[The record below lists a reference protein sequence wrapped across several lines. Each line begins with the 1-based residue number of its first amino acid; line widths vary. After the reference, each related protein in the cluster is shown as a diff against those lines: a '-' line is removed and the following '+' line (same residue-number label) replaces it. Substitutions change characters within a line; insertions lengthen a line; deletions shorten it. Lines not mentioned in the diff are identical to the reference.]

1 MEPSNQKPEGLNLP
15 LLGPGRPAEYTITRS
30 QYVEIPV
37 TAPSASQEPEDG
49 PDEGGLLGYWR
60 ILNRHRGAL
69 LISVFLGG
77 LVGLLVTVPQ
87 TPIYQAHTSIEIVGL
102 NENFL
107 NFRQASPITE
117 TGTTSETSDIQ
128 TQIKI
133 LGSESLM
140 ERVIGKLEAER
151 FETTAKPTHWDQ
163 WRKVLHLPLPTQNA
177 VYEKALRS
185 AAKSLKVKAAGQ
197 TRILDLTVDSTD
209 PRMAAVFAN
218 TLANE
223 FIEQNLESRWKTTE
237 KTSDWLARQLDDMRI
252 KLERSEDA
260 LQQYARNSGLIFTD
274 EKTNVSEDKL
284 HQMQAELSSAQAD
297 RIAKQ
302 SRYETAQ
309 SSPPD
314 ALPDVLNDTALRE
327 IQSKITD
334 LKQQVAELS
343 TTYTS
348 EYSKLKRLQAQM
360 ATLQTA
366 FDQNRKAILDRIH
379 NEYQEAL
386 RREKL
391 LSAAYESQTKLVS
404 GEGEKSIQY
413 NILKREVDSNRQLY
427 EAMLQQLKESTIASA
442 MRASNVRVVDPAK
455 VPSKPYKPQALVC
468 AGIGMLGGLFLGA
481 TLIIVRERGDRT
493 IQQPGD
499 AAFYLK
505 TPELGIIPSAGLQP
519 KRQRYVSITRSQP
532 RMLPLNDESGRNLP
546 DLLELATWQQ
556 KPSIVAE
563 SFRSTLISILFAGEG
578 SARPKVLV
586 LTSAGP
592 AEGKSTVASNLAIAI
607 AEVGHRVLLM
617 DADMRRPR
625 QHDIFRLDN
634 SRGLST
640 ILRERTQLNGDHT
653 LGGLLRPSEVPGLTI
668 LTSGPGTSAATNLLY
683 GSHMPELLNYLRKH
697 FDTVL
702 IDTPPMLQISDARV
716 LGRMADKVIM
726 VVRAGHTTRDA
737 AVAARQRF
745 AEDGTTILGTV
756 LNDWN
761 PKSARGGYYGYS
773 GGYYGYYERYHKSDH
788 GEKSKL
794 G

>member
-1 MEPSNQKPEGLNLP
+1 MDYLSPKPDDSNLP
-15 LLGPGRPAEYTITRS
+15 MLGPGKPAEYTISRS
-30 QYVEIPV
+30 QYVEVPV
-37 TAPSASQEPEDG
+37 TPVVHPEGDDA
-49 PDEGGLLGYWR
+49 PDEGGLISYWR

-69 LISVFLGG
+69 LLSVFAGG
-77 LVGLLVTVPQ
+77 LIGLLVTLPQ

-133 LGSESLM
+133 LESESLL
-140 ERVIGKLEAER
+140 ERVMAKL
-151 FETTAKPTHWDQ
+151 TADHVPSSGVSNHWDE
-163 WRKVLHLPLPTQNA
+163 WRKVLHMPQPTP
-177 VYEKALRS
+177 EKLYQEALVS

-197 TRILDLTVDSTD
+197 TRILDVTVDSTD
-209 PRMAAVFAN
+209 PRMASSFAN

-237 KTSDWLARQLDDMRI
+237 KTSDWLARQLDDMRV
-252 KLERSEDA
+252 KLEHSEDA
-260 LQQYARNSGLIFTD
+260 LQQYARSSGLIFTD
-274 EKTNVSEDKL
+274 EKTNVSGDKL
-284 HQMQAELSSAQAD
+284 HQMQAELSTAQAD

-302 SRYETAQ
+302 SRFETAQ
-309 SSPPD
+309 LSKPD
-314 ALPDVLNDTALRE
+314 ALPDVLNDTGLRE
-327 IQSKITD
+327 IQTKITE
-334 LKQQVAELS
+334 LKQQIAELS
-343 TTYTS
+343 TTYTT

-360 ATLQTA
+360 ATLETA
-366 FDQNRKAILDRIH
+366 FEQSRASILSRIR
-379 NEYQEAL
+379 NEYEEAL

-391 LSAAYESQTKLVS
+391 LSTAYDEQTKLVS

-442 MRASNVRVVDPAK
+442 MRASNVRVVDAAK
-455 VPSKPYKPQALVC
+455 VPSRPYKPQAPTS
-468 AGIGMLGGLFLGA
+468 AGIGMLGGLFVGA
-481 TLIIVRERGDRT
+481 ALIILRERGDRT

-499 AAFYLK
+499 TMLYLK
-505 TPELGIIPSAGLQP
+505 VPELGVIPAAGLEP
-519 KRQRYVSITRSQP
+519 KKQKYANEP
-532 RMLPLNDESGRNLP
+532 RTGSGVLHLRTEESRRELP
-546 DLLELATWQQ
+546 DRLELATWQQ

-578 SARPKVLV
+578 GTRPRVLV

-607 AEVGHRVLLM
+607 AEVGQRVLLV

-625 QHDIFRLDN
+625 QHDIFRMDN

-640 ILRERTQLNGDHT
+640 ILRERTELNGDQT
-653 LGGLLRPSEVPGLTI
+653 LGGLLRASEVPGLTV
-668 LTSGPGTSAATNLLY
+668 LTSGPGTTAATNLLY
-683 GSHMPELLNYLRKH
+683 GSHMPALLSYLRQH

-737 AVAARQRF
+737 VIAARQRF
-745 AEDGTTILGTV
+745 SEDGTTILGAV

-761 PKSARGGYYGYS
+761 PKSSPGGYYGYS
-773 GGYYGYYERYHKSDH
+773 GGYYGYYDHYQKPESGKEKKSV
-788 GEKSKL
+788 
-794 G
+794 